1 MIEWLAAW
9 GVSNAVGF
17 LFKPVMQKFAEDL
30 GKDILKDVL
39 KDVVKGLPG
48 NILGRLEKDEINK
61 AVGKAIKEFL
71 EIFQQ
76 ELLNDLEDAEVKQ
89 YNQSLKK
96 FLGIDDVKAILG
108 SAFHPD
114 IEKIDTKK
122 LEQIWYDK
130 NLLQLPEE
138 FDWRR
143 LNKPYVRKVKAII
156 RESDKLREIFDSY
169 KLEEIADNTKQIAG
183 IATDFNLPRYQEAL
197 RQEYGYLT
205 LDSLDTSGSAYNEL
219 KLRSTYIIQNV
230 REFERVI
237 PQVLEKTKEYQK
249 WLRDNQEEAEFNPQ
263 ELQNYRQFY
272 KEAPT
277 IAVTDII
284 NNRQSR
290 DYTIILG
297 EPGAGKSTLL
307 QFLALNWAESTLSN
321 SFSQPIP
328 ILIELRT
335 YVRQFDKDKC
345 KNFLDF
351 LHQAPG
357 AICHLNQLKLNELF
371 KAGNALVMFDGLDE
385 IFDRAK
391 REDIIT
397 DIIRFTNKYPNVQ
410 VIITS
415 RVIGYKPERF
425 RNAEFRHFMLQDFD
439 SEQIQD
445 FINRWHQLAFNDK
458 NDAELKKARLN
469 RALESSKA
477 IQELAGN
484 PLLLTM
490 MAILN
495 RHRELPRDRSTLYE
509 KAAEVLLQ
517 QWDAE
522 TKYLEGKVS
531 IDLTDKQAILRKVA
545 YQMQAND
552 QGLTGNLINVDDL
565 HEIFQSYL
573 ENIGYQKLDA
583 RNAAKELINQLRDRN
598 FILCHAG
605 DNYYAFV
612 HRTFLEY
619 FCAEAFRRQFE
630 KEKSLTLEQ
639 LKTEVYGKHW
649 QDEAWD
655 EVLKL
660 IAGAIDAKF
669 VGEIIEYLIGID
681 GEEEKFRNIFL
692 AAGCLGEVKNRK
704 VLEEIDIKL
713 LPKIKQLIYYYR
725 EHDYGFY
732 SNHFEKT
739 PEINMEAVS
748 AIARIWKEDC
758 ETVPMLKA
766 IVTNS
771 SYDDWVTSTAVLE
784 LADNFRED
792 SEILSWLKTIA
803 IKSAAS
809 EITASTAITAVA
821 QYFKEYPGTLSW
833 LKNIAI
839 NDEYDLFRGTAVAEL
854 AKHFKDDSSVLHTIK
869 NSAINDESEAVR
881 CQAVEALAQHIE
893 DNPDIVSI
901 LKTCI
906 NQDEHKY
913 VLALAMKALAQHLKY
928 DLESFQFLSNIAIN
942 RPFNR
947 EEFRSRNPD
956 KVGHNPRQIALEAI
970 IKHYPN
976 YPQTLPLLRDRAK
989 NDPDEHLRKW
999 AKKRIDSNRQ

>member
-1 MIEWLAAW
+1 MAIDWLIAW
-9 GVSNAVGF
+9 GASNAVGF

-30 GKDILKDVL
+30 GKDVLKDVL

-61 AVGKAIKEFL
+61 AVGKAFKEFL

-76 ELLNDLEDAEVKQ
+76 ELINDLEETEVKQ

-108 SAFHPD
+108 SAFHPEID
-114 IEKIDTKK
+114 KIDIKK

-138 FDWRR
+138 FDWIR

-183 IATDFNLPRYQEAL
+183 ISPDFDLPRYQEAL
-197 RQEYGYLT
+197 RQKYGYLK

-219 KLRSTYIIQNV
+219 KLRNTFIIQNI

-237 PQVLEKTKEYQK
+237 PQALERTKQYQK
-249 WLRDNQEEAEFNPQ
+249 WLRDNQEEGEFNVQ
-263 ELQNYRQFY
+263 ELENYHQVY
-272 KEAPT
+272 VEAPIVAIT
-277 IAVTDII
+277 NIV

-290 DYTIILG
+290 DYIIILG
-297 EPGAGKSTLL
+297 DPGAGKSTLL

-321 SFSQPIP
+321 SFTQPIP

-335 YVRQFDKDKC
+335 YFRQFDEDKC

-351 LHQAPG
+351 LHQG
-357 AICHLNQLKLNELF
+357 SGTICHLNQLKLDEQL
-371 KAGNALVMFDGLDE
+371 KVGNALVMFDGLDE

-397 DIIRFTNKYPNVQ
+397 DIIRFTDKYPNVQ
-410 VIITS
+410 VIVTS
-415 RVIGYKPERF
+415 RVIGYKAERF

-458 NDAELKKARLN
+458 ADAEIKKARLN
-469 RALESSKA
+469 RAITSSKA

-490 MAILN
+490 MAILS

-522 TKYLEGKVS
+522 RYLIDAKIARFP
-531 IDLTDKQAILRKVA
+531 IDLTDKQAMLRQVA
-545 YQMQAND
+545 YQMQANEK
-552 QGLTGNLINVDDL
+552 GLTGNLINSDDL
-565 HEIFQSYL
+565 QQIFQAYL

-583 RNAAKELINQLRDRN
+583 RTAAKELINQLRDRN

-619 FCAEAFRRQFE
+619 FCAEAFRSQFE
-630 KEKSLTLEQ
+630 KEKSLTLED
-639 LKTEVYGKHW
+639 LKTDVYGKHW

-660 IAGAIDAKF
+660 IAGAIDVKF
-669 VGEIIEYLIGID
+669 VGEIIEYLMDID
-681 GEEEKFRNIFL
+681 GEEEKFRNVFL
-692 AAGCLGEVKNRK
+692 AAGCLGEVRERK
-704 VLEEIDIKL
+704 SGDIYSLDRRLLEIVKGLASDAF
-713 LPKIKQLIYYYR
+713 YR
-725 EHDYGFY
+725 RYV
-732 SNHFEKT
+732 
-739 PEINMEAVS
+739 VS
-748 AIARIWKEDC
+748 SDSRNLREVQTLAMA
-758 ETVPMLKA
+758 T
-766 IVTNS
+766 IVTTWNNDPNTLPTLKQ
-771 SYDDWVTSTAVLE
+771 YALTDDDWLIRNVAI
-784 LADNFRED
+784 
-792 SEILSWLKTIA
+792 EILTCN
-803 IKSAAS
+803 
-809 EITASTAITAVA
+809 
-821 QYFKEYPGTLSW
+821 FK
-833 LKNIAI
+833 
-839 NDEYDLFRGTAVAEL
+839 
-854 AKHFKDDSSVLHTIK
+854 
-869 NSAINDESEAVR
+869 
-881 CQAVEALAQHIE
+881 
-893 DNPDIVSI
+893 DNPDILAWLKQQIVTNNKSDIRETGIKQLARNFKDDEDTLPI
-901 LKTCI
+901 LKQIAQTDGDFFV
-906 NQDEHKY
+906 QSAAVEE
-913 VLALAMKALAQHLKY
+913 LARNYKDDKDTLTWLKQLAQTYKKSDVRRAAVEY
-928 DLESFQFLSNIAIN
+928 TIT
-942 RPFNR
+942 
-947 EEFRSRNPD
+947 
-956 KVGHNPRQIALEAI
+956 KM
-970 IKHYPN
+970 IKIPY
-976 YPQTLPLLRDRAK
+976 
-989 NDPDEHLRKW
+989 
-999 AKKRIDSNRQ
+999 IS

>member
-1 MIEWLAAW
+1 MIEWLTAW

-61 AVGKAIKEFL
+61 AVGKAFKEFL

-76 ELLNDLEDAEVKQ
+76 ELINDLEETEVKQ

-108 SAFHPD
+108 SAFHPEID
-114 IEKIDTKK
+114 KIDTKK

-143 LNKPYVRKVKAII
+143 LNKPYYRKVKAII
-156 RESDKLREIFDSY
+156 HESDKLREIFDSY

-183 IATDFNLPRYQEAL
+183 ISPDFHLPRYQEAL
-197 RQEYGYLT
+197 RQKYGYLK

-219 KLRSTYIIQNV
+219 KLRSTFIIQNI
-230 REFERVI
+230 REFERVL
-237 PQVLEKTKEYQK
+237 PQALEKTKEYQK
-249 WLRDNQEEAEFNPQ
+249 WLRDNQEEAEFNLK
-263 ELQNYRQFY
+263 ELERDRQLY
-272 KEAPT
+272 SEAPT
-277 IAVTDII
+277 IPVTDIV
-284 NNRQSR
+284 NNHQSR

-297 EPGAGKSTLL
+297 DPGAGKSTLL

-321 SFSQPIP
+321 SFTQQIP

-385 IFDRAK
+385 IFDKAK

-397 DIIRFTNKYPNVQ
+397 DIIRFTDKYPNVQ
-410 VIITS
+410 VIVTS

-439 SEQIQD
+439 SEQTQE

-458 NDAELKKARLN
+458 NDAVLKKARLN
-469 RALESSKA
+469 RALKSSKA

-490 MAILN
+490 MAILS

-522 TKYLEGKVS
+522 RYLEGKVS
-531 IDLTDKQAILRKVA
+531 IDLTDKQAILHKVA

-552 QGLTGNLINVDDL
+552 RGLTGNLIHYDDL
-565 HEIFQSYL
+565 QQIFQAYL
-573 ENIGYQKLDA
+573 QNIGYQKLDA
-583 RNAAKELINQLRDRN
+583 RTAAKELINQLRDRN

-630 KEKSLTLEQ
+630 KEQKLTLEQ

-660 IAGAIDAKF
+660 IAGAIDVKF

-681 GEEEKFRNIFL
+681 GEEEKFRNVFL
-692 AAGCLGEVKNRK
+692 AAGCLGEVRERK
-704 VLEEIDIKL
+704 SGDIYALDRRL
-713 LPKIKQLIYYYR
+713 LGIVKDLVG
-725 EHDYGFY
+725 YGFY
-732 SNHFEKT
+732 RQHVFFSSDYVANDNANIR
-739 PEINMEAVS
+739 EI
-748 AIARIWKEDC
+748 R
-758 ETVPMLKA
+758 T
-766 IVTNS
+766 
-771 SYDDWVTSTAVLE
+771 
-784 LADNFRED
+784 
-792 SEILSWLKTIA
+792 LSVATIA
-803 IKSAAS
+803 TTWNNGFDT
-809 EITASTAITAVA
+809 IT
-821 QYFKEYPGTLSW
+821 
-833 LKNIAI
+833 
-839 NDEYDLFRGTAVAEL
+839 
-854 AKHFKDDSSVLHTIK
+854 
-869 NSAINDESEAVR
+869 
-881 CQAVEALAQHIE
+881 
-893 DNPDIVSI
+893 
-901 LKTCI
+901 
-906 NQDEHKY
+906 
-913 VLALAMKALAQHLKY
+913 
-928 DLESFQFLSNIAIN
+928 
-942 RPFNR
+942 
-947 EEFRSRNPD
+947 
-956 KVGHNPRQIALEAI
+956 
-970 IKHYPN
+970 
-976 YPQTLPLLRDRAK
+976 
-989 NDPDEHLRKW
+989 
-999 AKKRIDSNRQ
+999 

>member
-61 AVGKAIKEFL
+61 AVGKALKEFL

-76 ELLNDLEDAEVKQ
+76 ELLYDLEETEVKQ

-96 FLGIDDVKAILG
+96 FLGIDDVKVILG
-108 SAFHPD
+108 SAFHPE

-122 LEQIWYDK
+122 LEHIWYDK

-143 LNKPYVRKVKAII
+143 LNKPYYRKVKAII

-183 IATDFNLPRYQEAL
+183 ISPDFHLPRYQEAL
-197 RQEYGYLT
+197 RQKYGYLK

-219 KLRSTYIIQNV
+219 KLRNTFIIQNI
-230 REFERVI
+230 REFERVL
-237 PQVLEKTKEYQK
+237 PQALEKTKEYQK
-249 WLRDNQEEAEFNPQ
+249 WLRDNQEEAEFNVQ
-263 ELQNYRQFY
+263 ELERDRQLY
-272 KEAPT
+272 SEAP
-277 IAVTDII
+277 IVRVTDII
-284 NNRQSR
+284 NNRKNR

-297 EPGAGKSTLL
+297 DPGAGKSTLL

-321 SFSQPIP
+321 SFTQQIP

-385 IFDRAK
+385 IFDKAK

-397 DIIRFTNKYPNVQ
+397 DIIRFTDKYPNVQ
-410 VIITS
+410 VIVTS

-469 RALESSKA
+469 RALKSSKA

-522 TKYLEGKVS
+522 RYLEGKVS
-531 IDLTDKQAILRKVA
+531 IDLTDKQAILHKVA

-552 QGLTGNLINVDDL
+552 RGLTGNLIHYDDL
-565 HEIFQSYL
+565 HNIFQAYL
-573 ENIGYQKLDA
+573 QNIGYQKLDA
-583 RNAAKELINQLRDRN
+583 RTAAKELINQLRDRN

-619 FCAEAFRRQFE
+619 FCAEAFRIQFE
-630 KEKSLTLEQ
+630 KEKSLTLEE

-649 QDEAWD
+649 QDEAWH
-655 EVLKL
+655 EVLNL

-669 VGEIIEYLIGID
+669 VGEIIEYLW
-681 GEEEKFRNIFL
+681 KQTKPFV
-692 AAGCLGEVKNRK
+692 AADYLLEVKNRNLIKSVDTYLFEEIKHLTKHGRNKWVRSPAIKTLARVWEDNSEVKSHIKSILQSPEHPVVLEAALEGLLRVSKNDPDTIPMLKKLAQTHRDSFFRCSVVK
-704 VLEEIDIKL
+704 VLARNYKDDKNTLPWLKKIAQTDKHLEIKFAAIEELAQGIAQDWKNEPGIFELFYNVAINDSFKRESYLSLGKL
-713 LPKIKQLIYYYR
+713 RYNPRQTALEIIFK
-725 EHDYGFY
+725 HY
-732 SNHFEKT
+732 SNH
-739 PEINMEAVS
+739 
-748 AIARIWKEDC
+748 
-758 ETVPMLKA
+758 
-766 IVTNS
+766 
-771 SYDDWVTSTAVLE
+771 
-784 LADNFRED
+784 
-792 SEILSWLKTIA
+792 
-803 IKSAAS
+803 
-809 EITASTAITAVA
+809 
-821 QYFKEYPGTLSW
+821 
-833 LKNIAI
+833 
-839 NDEYDLFRGTAVAEL
+839 
-854 AKHFKDDSSVLHTIK
+854 
-869 NSAINDESEAVR
+869 
-881 CQAVEALAQHIE
+881 
-893 DNPDIVSI
+893 
-901 LKTCI
+901 
-906 NQDEHKY
+906 
-913 VLALAMKALAQHLKY
+913 
-928 DLESFQFLSNIAIN
+928 
-942 RPFNR
+942 
-947 EEFRSRNPD
+947 
-956 KVGHNPRQIALEAI
+956 
-970 IKHYPN
+970 
-976 YPQTLPLLRDRAK
+976 PQTLPLLKDRAE
-989 NDPDEHLRKW
+989 NDPDEQLREW
-999 AKKRIDSNRQ
+999 AKKIIDSNCN